1 MASLSDPRSVMSPMT
16 GSTPIVRSTSASAGV
31 RTRPR
36 TRRPAF
42 AAKRQML
49 EPSNPLAPVT
59 RTLGHVTLVAFFR
72 QSV

>member
-1 MASLSDPRSVMSPMT
+1 MSPMT
-16 GSTPIVRSTSASAGV
+16 GSTPIARSTSASAGV

-59 RTLGHVTLVAFFR
+59 RTSDMSLSSPSSANQYR
-72 QSV
+72 